1 MKNRQQ
7 LQVKFSTSPEMS
19 RGVFELIN
27 KCLDGQKISDDVKR
41 KFMLAA
47 GEAIDNAVI
56 HGNKFSPAKFVEVE
70 YIYETDKI
78 TVTVK
83 DEGNGF
89 DFTKHLEIPLIEFEA
104 PKLIAKTVKYGSP
117 GGLGLALMRKCI
129 NELVFTPPGNKI
141 TLIKYLT
148 PLEISSE

>member
-1 MKNRQQ
+1 MLMKNRQQ

-27 KCLDGQKISDDVKR
+27 KCLDGQKIADDIKR
-41 KFMLAA
+41 KFMLAV

-56 HGNKFSPAKFVEVE
+56 HGNKFSTSKFIEVE
-70 YIYETDKI
+70 YIYEPEKI
-78 TVTVK
+78 TLTVK

-89 DFTKHLEIPLIEFEA
+89 DFTKHLEVPLKEFEA
-104 PKLIAKTVKYGSP
+104 PKLIEKTIKYGSP
-117 GGLGLALMRKCI
+117 GGLGPALMRKSI
-129 NELVFTPPGNKI
+129 TEQGFTPPGNKL

-148 PLEISSE
+148 GN

>member
-7 LQVKFSTSPEMS
+7 LQVRFSTSPEMS

-27 KCLDGQKISDDVKR
+27 KCLDGLKITDDVKR
-41 KFMLAA
+41 KFMLAV

-56 HGNKFSPAKFVEVE
+56 HGNKFSPAKFIEVE
-70 YIYETDKI
+70 YTYEMGKI

-89 DFTKHLEIPLIEFEA
+89 DFTRHLEIPLIEFEA
-104 PKLIAKTVKYGSP
+104 PKLIEKTVKYGSP

-129 NELVFTPPGNKI
+129 NELIFTPPGNKI
-141 TLIKYLT
+141 TLIKHLV
-148 PLEISSE
+148 ENS

>member
-1 MKNRQQ
+1 MKNCQQ

-27 KCLDGQKISDDVKR
+27 KCLDAQKIPDDVKR

-56 HGNKFSPAKFVEVE
+56 HGNKFAPVKFIEVE
-70 YIYETDKI
+70 YAFETDKI

-89 DFTKHLEIPLIEFEA
+89 DFTRHLEIPLIEFDA
-104 PKLIAKTVKYGSP
+104 PKLIEKTVKYGSP

-129 NELVFTPPGNKI
+129 TELIFTPPGNKI
-141 TLIKYLT
+141 TLIKHLA
-148 PLEISSE
+148 ESS